1 MKDSNFKQ
9 FMLLWL
15 GELISQ
21 IGGGLTSFG
30 LGVYV
35 FQLTG
40 SAGKMAIVTLIGF
53 LPTLLLSVPA
63 GALADKYDRR
73 ILMMMGDGFS
83 AIGIIYILVN
93 MILGRLTFI
102 RICVGVL
109 ISSVFSSLLEPAYR
123 STISDM
129 LTEEDYSKASG
140 LVSLAG
146 NARYLVSPILAGLL
160 LTFCDITVLFIID
173 ISTFVLTVITTF
185 VVKKGIKT
193 TVNNDKNQSLL
204 TSIKE
209 GWTALSANK
218 GVISLVL
225 VSAVLTLFI
234 GVFQILA
241 EPMVLSFSD
250 AKTLGTTETICALG
264 MVVSGLL
271 LGIKGIKKGY
281 VKVLSISL
289 AMAGVF
295 IALFGVWENVILMCV
310 FGFAFFLM
318 LPFAN
323 GCLDYLVRTNVPDEL
338 QGRVWGFIGFLSQI
352 GYVVAY
358 GLSGVLADGISKVNG
373 ISVGR
378 GASVVVIGAGIALVV
393 LAILPVCM
401 KSIKAL
407 EKPEDAAEMTCE
419 EVASN

>member
-1 MKDSNFKQ
+1 MKDSNFKK

-393 LAILPVCM
+393 LAIFLYV
-401 KSIKAL
+401 
-407 EKPEDAAEMTCE
+407 
-419 EVASN
+419 

>member
-1 MKDSNFKQ
+1 MEKSNFKK
-9 FMLLWL
+9 FMLLWA

-73 ILMMMGDGFS
+73 VLMMMGDGCS

-93 MILGRLTFI
+93 MMLGRATFI
-102 RICVGVL
+102 RICIGVF
-109 ISSVFSSLLEPAYR
+109 ISSVFSALLEPSYR
-123 STISDM
+123 ATISDM
-129 LTEEDYSKASG
+129 LSEEEYSKASG
-140 LVSLAG
+140 LVSMAG
-146 NARYLVSPILAGLL
+146 NARYLISPILAGLL
-160 LTFCDITVLFIID
+160 LSFCDITVLFIID
-173 ISTFVLTVITTF
+173 ISTFILTVITTF
-185 VVKKGIKT
+185 VVKKGIK
-193 TVNNDKNQSLL
+193 KNEIKNEESLIE
-204 TSIKE
+204 SIKL
-209 GWTALSANK
+209 GWKALNSNK

-264 MVVSGLL
+264 MVVSGLI
-271 LGIKGIKKGY
+271 LGVRGIKKNY
-281 VKVLSISL
+281 VKVLSIAL
-289 AMAGVF
+289 AFAGIF

-310 FGFAFFLM
+310 FGFAFFMM

-323 GCLDYLVRTNVPDEL
+323 GSLDYLVRTNVPDEL

-358 GLSGVLADGISKVNG
+358 GLSGVLADSIAKVSNV
-373 ISVGR
+373 SVGR
-378 GASVVVIGAGIALVV
+378 GAAMVVVVAGIALVV
-393 LAILPVCM
+393 LAFLPICM
-401 KSIKAL
+401 KSIRNL
-407 EKPEDAAEMTCE
+407 EKVETMETSDVSVE
-419 EVASN
+419 